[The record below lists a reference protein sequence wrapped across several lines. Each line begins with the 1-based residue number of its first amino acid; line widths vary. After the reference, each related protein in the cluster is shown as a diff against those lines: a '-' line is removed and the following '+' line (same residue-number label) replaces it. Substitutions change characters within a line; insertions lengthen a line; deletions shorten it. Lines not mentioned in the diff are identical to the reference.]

1 MRAAFNPAYDRTVQS
16 GGPSQPGEIVNIKP
30 FATETFFARYEFSTP
45 HLLCASDCET
55 LTTGELLRL
64 AGMDAADLLG
74 QRLGY
79 TDSQGDPALRAAIAA
94 LYANVSAEQIVML
107 GAPEEGIYLT
117 MRTLLEPGDH
127 VVALTPAYDSLLNLA
142 EHISGNVTPWPV
154 RPTPGGWELD
164 PAELARLLRPDTRL
178 VIVNFP
184 HNPTGY
190 LPAAETWAALLDI
203 VRHHGAWLLCDE
215 MYRGLERDPADGLP
229 SAADTYER
237 AIVLSGLSKAHG
249 LPGLRAGWLLVRDAT
264 TRAALINWKHYTT
277 ICPPAPSE
285 RLALAALQAHTPLVE
300 RSRGIIAA
308 NLQLAE
314 AFFARHAAQFDWRP
328 PRAGSVALVGLRD
341 VASASEYC
349 HTLAHEVGVLLLPG
363 PYLGAGDDCVRF
375 GFGRLGF
382 AAALARYE
390 AYLLASRGAGM

>member
-1 MRAAFNPAYDRTVQS
+1 V
-16 GGPSQPGEIVNIKP
+16 IVNIQP

-64 AGMDAADLLG
+64 ANMDAADLLE

-94 LYANVSAEQIVML
+94 LYDNISPEEVVML

-117 MRTLLEPGDH
+117 MRTLLEPGAH

-142 EHISGNVTPWPV
+142 EHISGNVTRWPM
-154 RPTPGGWELD
+154 RPTPGGWALD
-164 PAELARLLRPDTRL
+164 PAELAGLMRPDTRL

-190 LPAAETWAALLDI
+190 LPAAETFAALLNI
-203 VRHHGAWLLCDE
+203 AGAHGAWLLCDE
-215 MYRGLERDPADGLP
+215 MYRGLEQNPADRRP
-229 SAADTYER
+229 SAADGYER
-237 AIVLSGLSKAHG
+237 AIVLSGLSKTHG
-249 LPGLRAGWLLVRDAT
+249 LPGLRVGWLIVRDAA

-285 RLALAALQAHTPLVE
+285 RLALAALRAHTPLVD

-314 AFFARHAAQFDWRP
+314 AFFARHAARFDWRP
-328 PRAGSVALVGLRD
+328 PQAGSVALVGLRG
-341 VASASEYC
+341 VASATAYC
-349 HTLAHEVGVLLLPG
+349 HELAREVGVLLLPG

-382 AAALARYE
+382 GAALGQYDRY
-390 AYLLASRGAGM
+390 LSR

>member
-1 MRAAFNPAYDRTVQS
+1 M
-16 GGPSQPGEIVNIKP
+16 NIKP

-94 LYANVSAEQIVML
+94 LYASVTAEESVIL

-127 VVALTPAYDSLLNLA
+127 VVALTPAYDSLVNLA
-142 EHISGNVTPWPV
+142 EHVSGNVTPWPV

-164 PAELARLLRPDTRL
+164 PVELARLLRPDTRL
-178 VIVNFP
+178 IIVNFP

-190 LPAAETWAALLDI
+190 LPSAETLAALLDI
-203 VRHHGAWLLCDE
+203 ARGHGAWLLCDE
-215 MYRGLERDPADGLP
+215 MYRGLETLSADRLA
-229 SAADTYER
+229 SAADGYER
-237 AIVLSGLSKAHG
+237 AIVLSGLSKTHG
-249 LPGLRAGWLLVRDAT
+249 LPGLRVGWLIVRDAA

-285 RLALAALQAHTPLVE
+285 RLALAALQAHAPLVE
-300 RSRGIIAA
+300 RSRGIIAT

-314 AFFARHAAQFDWRP
+314 AFFARHAAQFVWRA
-328 PRAGSVALVGLRD
+328 PRAGSVALVGLRG
-341 VASASEYC
+341 VASASDYC
-349 HTLAHEVGVLLLPG
+349 HALARDAGVLLLPG
-363 PYLGAGDDCVRF
+363 PYLGAGDDSVRF

-382 AAALARYE
+382 GAALEQYE
-390 AYLLASRGAGM
+390 SYLSLRPFLSQ

>member
-1 MRAAFNPAYDRTVQS
+1 MHIP
-16 GGPSQPGEIVNIKP
+16 P

-79 TDSQGDPALRAAIAA
+79 TDSQGDPALRAAVAA
-94 LYANVSAEQIVML
+94 LYDSVAAEEVVML

-142 EHISGNVTPWPV
+142 EHVSGNVTPWPV

-164 PAELARLLRPDTRL
+164 PAELARRLRPDTRL
-178 VIVNFP
+178 IIVNFP

-203 VRHHGAWLLCDE
+203 ARHHGAWLLCDE
-215 MYRGLERDPADGLP
+215 MYRGLERDPADRLV
-229 SAADTYER
+229 SAADGYER
-237 AIVLSGLSKAHG
+237 AIVLSGLSKTHG
-249 LPGLRAGWLLVRDAT
+249 LPGLRAGWLIVRDAA

-277 ICPPAPSE
+277 ICPPAPTE
-285 RLALAALQAHTPLVE
+285 RLATAALQAHAPLVE

-314 AFFARHAAQFDWRP
+314 VFFARQAARFVWRA
-328 PRAGSVALVGLRD
+328 PRAGSVALVGLRG
-341 VASASEYC
+341 VASATEYC
-349 HTLAHEVGVLLLPG
+349 HALARDAGVLLLPG
-363 PYLGAGDDCVRF
+363 PYLGAGDDSVRF

-382 AAALARYE
+382 GAALEWYE
-390 AYLLASRGAGM
+390 KHLHGSGGAGEQG